1 MKHIISF
8 SGGKDSTAL
17 LLKMIEEDMQI
28 DEIIFCD
35 TGVEFPEMY
44 DHIAKVGKM
53 VDRPITVLK
62 SQYSFEYLM
71 FEYEKQK
78 GKNKGKKGWS
88 WPDFRVRWCTDFFK
102 RRIWLQHMKR
112 YKGIEVTEYHG
123 IALDEAHRA
132 DKNND
137 GRMIKY
143 PLIDWEMT
151 EKDCLEY
158 CYSKGFDW
166 NGLYEKFDRVSCYL
180 CPLQR
185 LGELKIIYRDY
196 PEFWQKMKEYDFR
209 SIKQF
214 GRKFRSDYSIQELE
228 EKFYWEDRQITMF
241 KEGD

>member
-1 MKHIISF
+1 MRHIVSF
-8 SGGKDSTAL
+8 SGGKDSTAM
-17 LLKMIEEDMQI
+17 LLKMIEENMQI

-35 TGVEFPEMY
+35 TGVEFPAMY
-44 DHIAKVGKM
+44 EHIRKVEKYIE
-53 VDRPITVLK
+53 RTITILK
-62 SQYSFEYLM
+62 SKYTFEYLM
-71 FEYEKQK
+71 FEYEKTK
-78 GKNKGKKGWS
+78 GKNKGSKGYS
-88 WPDFRVRWCTDFFK
+88 WPDFRNRWCT
-102 RRIWLQHMKR
+102 RILKKQVVSQYLSK
-112 YKGIEVTEYHG
+112 YKEVTEYHG
-123 IALDEAHRA
+123 IALDEKERA

-185 LGELKIIYRDY
+185 LGELKVIYKDY
-196 PEFWQKMKEYDFR
+196 PDLWQKMKELDFR

-214 GRKFRSDYSIQELE
+214 GRTFRSDYSIQELE
-228 EKFYWEDRQITMF
+228 ERFCWEDAQISMF
-241 KEGD
+241 